1 MGHTNNSNHP
11 VRRLARWFW
20 AGLVICVLGSVIVDV
35 DHPVHWLWGI
45 GGGGRFLHPYFAIWG
60 GLTLLTGI
68 GYLVAYFRRLHRAR
82 FLEAMKTRNY
92 KKQLVP

>member
-1 MGHTNNSNHP
+1 MGHTGNSNYP
-11 VRRLARWFW
+11 VRRLARLFR
-20 AGLVICVLGSVIVDV
+20 ASLVICVLGSVIVDV
-35 DHPVHWLWGI
+35 DHPVHWLSGI
-45 GGGGRFLHPYFAIWG
+45 GGSARFLHPYFAVAGSVIV
-60 GLTLLTGI
+60 LTGI

>member
-1 MGHTNNSNHP
+1 MGHTDNSNYP
-11 VRRLARWFW
+11 VRRLARLFR
-20 AGLVICVLGSVIVDV
+20 ASLVICVLGSVIADV
-35 DHPVHWLWGI
+35 DHPVQWLWGN
-45 GGGGRFLHPYFAIWG
+45 GGDGRFLHPFFAIWG

>member
-1 MGHTNNSNHP
+1 MGHTNNNNHP
-11 VRRLARWFW
+11 VRRLARWFRV
-20 AGLVICVLGSVIVDV
+20 GLVISVLGSVIVDV

-45 GGGGRFLHPYFAIWG
+45 GGDAKFLHPYFAILG

-82 FLEAMKTRNY
+82 FLGAMKTRNY
-92 KKQLVP
+92 KKQLIP

>member
-1 MGHTNNSNHP
+1 MGHTDNSNYP
-11 VRRLARWFW
+11 VRRLSRLFRAS
-20 AGLVICVLGSVIVDV
+20 LVICVLGSVIADV
-35 DHPVHWLWGI
+35 DHPVQWLWGN
-45 GGGGRFLHPYFAIWG
+45 GGDGRFLHPFFAIWG

>member
-1 MGHTNNSNHP
+1 MGHTDNDNHLL
-11 VRRLARWFW
+11 RGLARFVR
-20 AGLVICVLGSVIVDV
+20 ASLVICVLGSVIVDV
-35 DHPVHWLWGI
+35 DHPVHWLLGI
-45 GGGGRFLHPYFAIWG
+45 GGGGRFLHPFFAIWG

>member
-1 MGHTNNSNHP
+1 MGHTDNNNYP
-11 VRRLARWFW
+11 VRRLARWFR

-45 GGGGRFLHPYFAIWG
+45 GGDGRFLHPYFAILG
-60 GLTLLTGI
+60 GLALLTGS
-68 GYLVAYFRRLHRAR
+68 GYLVAHFRRLHRAR

-92 KKQLVP
+92 KKQLVS